1 MTASPRIVN
10 IYGHCGTSVLSEFLS
25 KEVEGEMIPGSGKYY
40 RIGGIHMGEEITPK
54 NKYTPMEKLMLS
66 LQMAE
71 ALADLHGFQDG
82 VIVHDDVMPSQF
94 LFAADGRIKLND
106 FNRAEAMLY
115 DENDE
120 TYCRYSNGPGGG
132 DFRSPEE

>member
-71 ALADLHGFQDG
+71 ALADLHGF
-82 VIVHDDVMPSQF
+82 
-94 LFAADGRIKLND
+94 
-106 FNRAEAMLY
+106 
-115 DENDE
+115 
-120 TYCRYSNGPGGG
+120 
-132 DFRSPEE
+132 

>member
-1 MTASPRIVN
+1 
-10 IYGHCGTSVLSEFLS
+10 
-25 KEVEGEMIPGSGKYY
+25 
-40 RIGGIHMGEEITPK
+40 
-54 NKYTPMEKLMLS
+54 
-66 LQMAE
+66 
-71 ALADLHGFQDG
+71 
-82 VIVHDDVMPSQF
+82 MPSQF